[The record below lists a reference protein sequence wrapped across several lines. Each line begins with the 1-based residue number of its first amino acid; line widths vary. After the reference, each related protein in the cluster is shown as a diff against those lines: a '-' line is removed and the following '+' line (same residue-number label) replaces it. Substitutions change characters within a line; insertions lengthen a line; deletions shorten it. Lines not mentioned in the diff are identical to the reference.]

1 MHESHEDPLVIE
13 PPGAARACVI
23 WLHGLGADGHDF
35 EPVVPELGLPE
46 GLGVRFVF
54 PHAPVRPVTING
66 GYPMRA
72 WFDLRSP
79 DPEQAPDLEGIAESV
94 DRLKALVAAQEA
106 AGIPRE
112 RLVLAGFSQGGVIA
126 LEAGLGMAPK
136 PAGVMALSTWLARP
150 LGSGE
155 GLRVFQAHGD
165 QDPVVPLAAALA
177 ARARLEALGAEV
189 EWHQYPM
196 AHAVHPAE
204 IADMGRWLRARL
216 GPAPERAGAG

>member
-13 PPGAARACVI
+13 PPGTARACVI

-35 EPVVPELGLPE
+35 EPIVPELGLPE

-79 DPEQAPDLEGIAESV
+79 DPEQAPDLEGIADSV

-106 AGIPRE
+106 AGIPRG

-126 LEAGLGMAPK
+126 LEAGPGMAP
-136 PAGVMALSTWLARP
+136 R
-150 LGSGE
+150 
-155 GLRVFQAHGD
+155 
-165 QDPVVPLAAALA
+165 
-177 ARARLEALGAEV
+177 
-189 EWHQYPM
+189 
-196 AHAVHPAE
+196 
-204 IADMGRWLRARL
+204 
-216 GPAPERAGAG
+216 